1 MSLNLHYE
9 VPDKP
14 KSFNEWVKI
23 CVSKNGGK
31 ARMGGSKQG
40 HVSAVILSDARGLFS
55 LTALGIFLM
64 LICIVIPGS
73 GWGRAL
79 EKIESVQIRNKS

>member
-1 MSLNLHYE
+1 MSLYLHYE

-23 CVSKNGGK
+23 YVSKNGGK

-40 HVSAVILSDARGLFS
+40 HVSAVILSDARRLFS

-73 GWGRAL
+73 GWGRTL
-79 EKIESVQIRNKS
+79 EKIESVQVRKKS